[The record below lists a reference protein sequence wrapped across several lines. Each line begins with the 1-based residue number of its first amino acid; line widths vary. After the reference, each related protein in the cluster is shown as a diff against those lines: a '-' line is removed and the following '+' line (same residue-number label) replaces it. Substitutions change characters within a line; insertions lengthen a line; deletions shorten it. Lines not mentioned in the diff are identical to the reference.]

1 MATNNYGTLTS
12 GIIAGQNAPTWTL
25 NTNGTSLV
33 KKDRITFEID
43 PECKKY
49 DPGMYYMLIAYLYK
63 HIENFEAVVQQDDD
77 FRKYR
82 IKTKV
87 TESSGEFHFTVFYD
101 KDVTRG

>member
-1 MATNNYGTLTS
+1 MATYNTITT
-12 GIIAGQNAPTWTL
+12 GIQAAPTWVL
-25 NTNGTSLV
+25 NSSGQLTTSL

-43 PECKKY
+43 QECKKY

-63 HIENFEAVVQQDDD
+63 HIENFEAVVQMDND
-77 FRKYR
+77 FRQYR